1 MTLEETVLASQI
13 YAEIII
19 RDLTPQDVLA
29 LMAVS
34 KGVSTVYQLSL
45 LWEKKFQRYFPEHYQ
60 PIQWQRMVHWFDAF
74 KAVANQYYARLGSG
88 VAKLFLAAKSGDEAV
103 FENLQGPEFYYED
116 KLGGYL
122 IQCVAQHA
130 SPRLRRFVFE
140 KYILPYFKDE
150 AGNINFDKFD
160 YKEFYQVL
168 HHAAR
173 LNQLDLL
180 PGLSHD
186 IVVGHEYRYLDDN
199 PKDRPLCTPLQIAA
213 GYGHVEAIQTLLA
226 LGASLHF
233 ATLHH
238 SLTPL
243 HRAAHFGQ
251 LEAMRV
257 LLDAGANIESVG
269 LNCVGT
275 PLYAAAVGGRLD
287 AFNFLRERGA
297 SLQPAH
303 LPQEAPTLLH
313 WAVHGGN
320 LEILK
325 DVIGLFDIDVRD
337 AVGETPLH
345 WAALRGNRQVYQY
358 LIDKK
363 ANPALV
369 STEGNTVLHYAVKSN
384 NVGFIKM
391 LLTVGADPRARNQAG
406 KTPLDDAAA
415 SAGIDRG
422 VIEVLKAENNKHYGS
437 LRLFGASP
445 SAAPDP
451 SRDLSPERKSPT
463 R

>member
-60 PIQWQRMVHWFDAF
+60 PIQWQRMVHWFDVF

-103 FENLQGPEFYYED
+103 FENLQGSEFYYED

-140 KYILPYFKDE
+140 KYVLPYFKDE
-150 AGNINFDKFD
+150 AGNINFDKLE

-168 HHAAR
+168 HHATR

-180 PGLSHD
+180 PGLSHE
-186 IVVGHEYRYLDDN
+186 IVVGHEYEFLDDN

-257 LLDAGANIESVG
+257 LLDAGANI
-269 LNCVGT
+269 
-275 PLYAAAVGGRLD
+275 
-287 AFNFLRERGA
+287 
-297 SLQPAH
+297 
-303 LPQEAPTLLH
+303 
-313 WAVHGGN
+313 
-320 LEILK
+320 
-325 DVIGLFDIDVRD
+325 DIDVRD